1 MVGIFTE
8 FSLSPSSPRSQSL
21 PHTDSWVKTQHGFSK
36 TFTQRR
42 PPPQMT
48 PCIPTLQ
55 GLTLLSLTRFTVHY
69 LFCFCFCIFFCLSPA
84 ASPCVYTHTHTHTH
98 TLSHSHSYAVNLSIG
113 IALYLTLHPLC
124 LEQLRYV
131 DEILPGS
138 GKDRWRNTNP
148 YSPNP
153 SPFTYVSFPQSL
165 IGR

>member
-1 MVGIFTE
+1 MKPRKIKTTYLRSMVGIFTE

-98 TLSHSHSYAVNLSIG
+98 TLT
-113 IALYLTLHPLC
+113 LTLLC
-124 LEQLRYV
+124 CELEYRNCIVFNLTSLVPRTV
-131 DEILPGS
+131 TLC
-138 GKDRWRNTNP
+138 RWDSSRKW
-148 YSPNP
+148 
-153 SPFTYVSFPQSL
+153 
-165 IGR
+165 

>member
-98 TLSHSHSYAVNLSIG
+98 TLSHSHSYAVNLSKNEMLSLRLKFLLDSMRCFQFP
-113 IALYLTLHPLC
+113 ALLW
-124 LEQLRYV
+124 
-131 DEILPGS
+131 LP
-138 GKDRWRNTNP
+138 P
-148 YSPNP
+148 YSVLLWDARPAGDLLVFLWP
-153 SPFTYVSFPQSL
+153 
-165 IGR
+165 